1 MVYNSNQNINDH
13 QLYRVNQTRVKLK
26 ELNTGNQNP
35 KVDSRKFSQMR
46 GIGIEWAKKIIMVT
60 AQNSSRDVMTPITK
74 RFWMRQAM
82 FRRQC
87 FRGMEY
93 TNTMIAGVKYAS
105 GKKVAHVYVT
115 DFSEFII
122 YPPEHRREAHTFL
135 Y

>member
-1 MVYNSNQNINDH
+1 M
-13 QLYRVNQTRVKLK
+13 
-26 ELNTGNQNP
+26 NTGNQNT
-35 KVDSRKFSQMR
+35 KVDSRKLAQMR

-82 FRRQC
+82 FRRQR

-105 GKKVAHVYVT
+105 GEKVAHVYVT